1 VTVADRNDNAPVFE
15 FPTSDNDTLLVT
27 TGRRHDAGP
36 VARLNSNNNNNN
48 NNNNSHD
55 NVYGAVIM
63 TEVIARVHR
72 MTLCDAHFRDQ
83 ELSGDVV
90 CEFRCFQVFF
100 ETRSFP
106 SV

>member
-1 VTVADRNDNAPVFE
+1 MMNND
-15 FPTSDNDTLLVT
+15 D
-27 TGRRHDAGP
+27 
-36 VARLNSNNNNNN
+36 NSNNR
-48 NNNNSHD
+48 D
-55 NVYGAVIM
+55 NVYGDVIM

-72 MTLCDAHFRDQ
+72 MTLCDAYFRDQ
-83 ELSGDVV
+83 ELSGDVA